1 GFFAEQAP
9 EIVALDLTPFVFD
22 DAMIGVLDRAAA
34 SAGRNDFPI
43 HLKIDS
49 GATRLGVMPA
59 DIPDVI
65 EAVRSAS
72 ALRLEG
78 VCTLL
83 ANAGDPKSPITDMQ
97 LGVFHKAIDTLI
109 AAGMRP

>member
-1 GFFAEQAP
+1 
-9 EIVALDLTPFVFD
+9 LDLTPFVFD
-22 DAMIGVLDRAAA
+22 ASMIGLLDRAAA
-34 SAGRNDFPI
+34 SAGRIDFPI

-72 ALRLEG
+72 AVRLEG

-83 ANAGDPKSPITDMQ
+83 ANAGDPKSPITDTQ
-97 LGVFHKAIDTLI
+97 LRVFNKAVETLKE
-109 AAGMRP
+109 AGMRPSVFHVANS